1 MKIWSATSNFNGKSE
16 VALQKIAQFYY
27 KGNEPRM
34 GMEGN
39 GWEFYVR
46 SPCPE
51 FFQRPATEMRSPE
64 TAEEIQAD
72 AEQYAKYETYAVAA
86 DGIESEP
93 PVIEDETAKD
103 ALQEVVGKA
112 HLADALKVGD
122 GFPHV
127 RRIVQ

>member
-1 MKIWSATSNFNGKSE
+1 
-16 VALQKIAQFYY
+16 
-27 KGNEPRM
+27 M
-34 GMEGN
+34 GG
-39 GWEFYVR
+39 
-46 SPCPE
+46 
-51 FFQRPATEMRSPE
+51 PE
-64 TAEEIQAD
+64 TTEEIEAEAEYD
-72 AEQYAKYETYAVAA
+72 AEDKTDAVAA

>member
-1 MKIWSATSNFNGKSE
+1 M
-16 VALQKIAQFYY
+16 
-27 KGNEPRM
+27 M
-34 GMEGN
+34 GIVEGN